1 MNDITIRDLFD
12 LEQTLA
18 CGLFDGHTYPWEVL
32 DELGAYIVRLGRTL
46 PADRFAQIG
55 EDVWIARSAK
65 VAPSASIA
73 GPCIVD
79 EEAEICHCAYLRP
92 SVMVGRGA
100 KVGNSTELKNCILF
114 NGVQVPHF
122 NFVGDSILGYRAHM
136 GASAIT
142 SNFKG
147 DGSNVTVRVGENY
160 PTGRRKLGAMIGDF
174 GEIGCGAV
182 LNPGTVIGRRA
193 WVYPLVSVRGLVPA
207 DHICK
212 RADLMVPREPADC
225 RAAQNRKG

>member
-1 MNDITIRDLFD
+1 MHDITIQALFD
-12 LEQTLA
+12 LEQTIARDL
-18 CGLFDGHTYPWEVL
+18 LERYVYPWEAL
-32 DELGAYIVRLGRTL
+32 AALADYITELGKTL
-46 PADRFAQIG
+46 PADRYAQVA
-55 EDVWIARSAK
+55 ERVWIAHSAK
-65 VAPSASIA
+65 VAPSASIS
-73 GPCIVD
+73 GPCIID
-79 EEAEICHCAYLRP
+79 ENAEICHCAYIRP
-92 SVMVGRGA
+92 SVIVGCGA

-114 NGVQVPHF
+114 NRVQVPHF

-147 DGSNVTVRVGENY
+147 DGSNITVRVGDGY

-182 LNPGTVIGRRA
+182 LNPGTVIGRRG
-193 WVYPLVSVRGLVPA
+193 WVYPLVSVRGMVPA

-212 RADLMVPREPADC
+212 AADVIVPR
-225 RAAQNRKG
+225 AQKNND